1 MVKQFPPSQ
10 NIAIK
15 RKTDCKCATKNLL
28 RQDRFC
34 RLSDTSINIWSK
46 TEVKKTPQGG
56 GEGRDF
62 GVVLLDSFKTTF

>member
-15 RKTDCKCATKNLL
+15 RKPDCKCATKNLL
-28 RQDRFC
+28 GQDRFC

-46 TEVKKTPQGG
+46 TEVKKTQQGG
-56 GEGRDF
+56 DF
-62 GVVLLDSFKTTF
+62 GVVLLGSFKTTF